1 MGTGKGGRDDENG
14 RTPLEDAVSGNLFA
28 APPPVGPALV
38 ATVIVI
44 GRPERLDEA
53 ADALASLAD
62 PGSVRTIL
70 ISEGTRTTPVSKAAG
85 DAIFVSGLAPR
96 YINNAVASLRLSSL
110 PAVVWWRGGS
120 PEALDGL
127 ADLADRLVLDV
138 EDPEDVWTHAAA
150 LFDHTVVTDLR
161 WTRLT
166 RWRAALAHL
175 FDLPQVRDAAERF
188 ESITID
194 APDIPA
200 ARLFAGWLR
209 SALQWTPAVTIS
221 IRHVPR
227 DDAAV
232 PLAAVRL
239 AAKDLTISLGLKVD
253 SECLEASVDGAG
265 GCFRVVPLGAGS
277 LASLIAEELAVRTR
291 DMAFE
296 RALAA
301 ARDIQDAETHK

>member
-1 MGTGKGGRDDENG
+1 
-14 RTPLEDAVSGNLFA
+14 VSANLFA
-28 APPPVGPALV
+28 APPPAGPALV

-53 ADALASLAD
+53 AEALRGLSDA
-62 PGSVRTIL
+62 GSVRTIL
-70 ISEGTRTTPVSKAAG
+70 ISEGTRATPASDAEG

-120 PEALDGL
+120 TQALDGL
-127 ADLADRLVLDV
+127 ANLADRLVFDV
-138 EDPEDVWTHAAA
+138 EEPDEVWTHAPA

-166 RWRAALAHL
+166 RWRSGLAHL
-175 FDLPQVRDAAERF
+175 FDLPQVRAAAERF
-188 ESITID
+188 ESLTID
-194 APDIPA
+194 APDTPA

-209 SALQWTPAVTIS
+209 STLRWPPGVTIA
-221 IRHVPR
+221 IRQVER
-227 DDAAV
+227 DGAA

-239 AAKDLTISLGLKVD
+239 VAKDVAVSLRLTAGRD
-253 SECLEASVDGAG
+253 CLEAGVNGADGGA
-265 GCFRVVPLGAGS
+265 RIVPLGAGT
-277 LASLIAEELAVRTR
+277 LAALIGEELAVRTR
-291 DMAFE
+291 DVAFE

-301 ARDIQDAETHK
+301 AREIQDAETHT